1 LVSRMADK
9 SLTLE
14 KSPFRPAAIA
24 HPQNLSSLK
33 KSRTD
38 AEFQAAYDVVLE
50 IVEPFSD
57 LSREEQLEG
66 SAVALRR
73 MVDRWKVTYTSSVD
87 HYNGP
92 YDYFV
97 AGVSSLYRL
106 YPGCWAVPEYVGH
119 PL

>member
-1 LVSRMADK
+1 MVYGGVRWCLTVTLPAVLLRRLVSRMADK

-73 MVDRWKVTYTSSVD
+73 MVDRWKVTCLLYTSD
-87 HYNGP
+87 AA
-92 YDYFV
+92 D
-97 AGVSSLYRL
+97 
-106 YPGCWAVPEYVGH
+106 E
-119 PL
+119 